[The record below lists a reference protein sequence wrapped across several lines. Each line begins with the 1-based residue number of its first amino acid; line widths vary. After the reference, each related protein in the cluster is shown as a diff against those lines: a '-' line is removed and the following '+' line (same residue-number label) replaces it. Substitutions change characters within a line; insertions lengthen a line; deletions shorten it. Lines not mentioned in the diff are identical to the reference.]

1 MDVRGVVGDKEVG
14 EEAVDVVAV
23 DVGVAGENYS
33 VEASFGGV
41 AVFFDAGAHE
51 GFDCGEFFCFTES
64 GECGFLYV
72 GGFSFEF
79 VAGLELCEASGF
91 DGADCGC
98 AFADE

>member
-1 MDVRGVVGDKEVG
+1 MDVGGVVGDEEVG

-23 DVGVAGENYS
+23 DVGVAGEDYS

-51 GFDCGEFFCFTES
+51 CFDGGEFFCFAQA
-64 GECGFLYV
+64 GEGGFLYV